1 MVPGEEKS
9 ACMFAWHLFI
19 WCLLERTLKIVAV
32 VFFRSERKESSLLD
46 SLDWSKKY
54 EVLSMSRLYLS
65 SLGFTNEQIN
75 TLSDEDMQR
84 IADTV
89 NNRNFLF
96 FEEDVKFAVWEELKE
111 RGIDNQTEGGRDEWS

>member
-1 MVPGEEKS
+1 M
-9 ACMFAWHLFI
+9 
-19 WCLLERTLKIVAV
+19 
-32 VFFRSERKESSLLD
+32 D
-46 SLDWSKKY
+46 SLEWSKKY
-54 EVLSMSRLYLS
+54 EVLSLSRLYLS

-75 TLSDEDMQR
+75 ALSSEDMQR

-111 RGIDNQTEGGRDEWS
+111 RGIDNQIEGGRDERS

>member
-1 MVPGEEKS
+1 MV
-9 ACMFAWHLFI
+9 
-19 WCLLERTLKIVAV
+19 
-32 VFFRSERKESSLLD
+32 

-65 SLGFTNEQIN
+65 SLGFTNEQVN
-75 TLSDEDMQR
+75 ALSHEDMQR

-89 NNRNFLF
+89 NNRTFLF

-111 RGIDNQTEGGRDEWS
+111 RGIDNQIEGGQDE

>member
-9 ACMFAWHLFI
+9 ACRFAWHLFI
-19 WCLLERTLKIVAV
+19 WCLRRVHLENCCSCV
-32 VFFRSERKESSLLD
+32 FRSERKESGLLD

-75 TLSDEDMQR
+75 ALSDEDMQR

-96 FEEDVKFAVWEELKE
+96 FEEDVKFAVWEELKD
-111 RGIDNQTEGGRDEWS
+111 RDLDNKTEGESDA

>member
-1 MVPGEEKS
+1 M
-9 ACMFAWHLFI
+9 
-19 WCLLERTLKIVAV
+19 
-32 VFFRSERKESSLLD
+32 D

-54 EVLSMSRLYLS
+54 EVLAMSRLYLS

-75 TLSDEDMQR
+75 ALSDEDMQR

-96 FEEDVKFAVWEELKE
+96 FEEDVKFAVWEELKD
-111 RGIDNQTEGGRDEWS
+111 RDLDNKTEGESDA

>member
-1 MVPGEEKS
+1 M
-9 ACMFAWHLFI
+9 
-19 WCLLERTLKIVAV
+19 
-32 VFFRSERKESSLLD
+32 D

-54 EVLSMSRLYLS
+54 EVLAMSRLYLS

-89 NNRNFLF
+89 NNRTFLF
-96 FEEDVKFAVWEELKE
+96 FEEDVKFAVWEELKD
-111 RGIDNQTEGGRDEWS
+111 RDLDNKTEGESDA

>member
-1 MVPGEEKS
+1 M
-9 ACMFAWHLFI
+9 
-19 WCLLERTLKIVAV
+19 
-32 VFFRSERKESSLLD
+32 D

-75 TLSDEDMQR
+75 ALSDEDMQR

-96 FEEDVKFAVWEELKE
+96 FEEDVKFAVWEELKD
-111 RGIDNQTEGGRDEWS
+111 RDLDNKTEGGRDA

>member
-1 MVPGEEKS
+1 M
-9 ACMFAWHLFI
+9 
-19 WCLLERTLKIVAV
+19 KIVAV
-32 VFFRSERKESSLLD
+32 VFFRSERKESGLLD

-75 TLSDEDMQR
+75 ALSDEDMQR

-89 NNRNFLF
+89 NNRTFLF

-111 RGIDNQTEGGRDEWS
+111 RGIDSPIEGG

>member
-1 MVPGEEKS
+1 M
-9 ACMFAWHLFI
+9 
-19 WCLLERTLKIVAV
+19 
-32 VFFRSERKESSLLD
+32 D

-75 TLSDEDMQR
+75 ALSDEDMQR

-96 FEEDVKFAVWEELKE
+96 FEEDVKFAVWEELKD
-111 RGIDNQTEGGRDEWS
+111 RDLDNKTEGESDA